1 MLAGISVLL
10 ALGLTVGC
18 VATAQFLKRDY
29 IAQTQLSF
37 EDSTV
42 KVTIKEWEFLQGSG
56 AEVYQTL
63 KNGSEVHLGSL
74 TYGDTI
80 HPFKNGYFHATV
92 ENGKLQLTYTSKYND
107 TTGEPIRKT
116 VSLELQPYDR
126 FALPS
131 WFVPSAVGFAIGGA
145 VYGRPADRLCGEK
158 AQKATAAPTG
168 QNRIRN
174 INSNLPRQIQPYQK
188 VGCITHETKEI
199 AQSSAYNRID
209 SCGSDVFFHRFLC
222 YHNTGSA
229 LSYMDVY
236 KIRLARRI
244 SPI

>member
-1 MLAGISVLL
+1 MNTQTKLVLVFFPIFLVLLVVSLVLFIKAGKKRGRKIAAVLAGISVLL

-42 KVTIKEWEFLQGSG
+42 KVTVKEWEFLQGSG

-131 WFVPSAVGFAIGGA
+131 WFVPVTVGFAGGA
-145 VYGRPADRLCGEK
+145 AVC
-158 AQKATAAPTG
+158 TAALLTVFAVKKRKK
-168 QNRIRN
+168 Q
-174 INSNLPRQIQPYQK
+174 QPPQPDK
-188 VGCITHETKEI
+188 TE
-199 AQSSAYNRID
+199 
-209 SCGSDVFFHRFLC
+209 
-222 YHNTGSA
+222 
-229 LSYMDVY
+229 
-236 KIRLARRI
+236 
-244 SPI
+244 

>member
-1 MLAGISVLL
+1 MDKIYERYFKDP
-10 ALGLTVGC
+10 VGY
-18 VATAQFLKRDY
+18 VASTAPN
-29 IAQTQLSF
+29 
-37 EDSTV
+37 V
-42 KVTIKEWEFLQGSG
+42 KVTVKEWEFLQGSG

-131 WFVPSAVGFAIGGA
+131 WFVPVTVGFAGGA
-145 VYGRPADRLCGEK
+145 AVC
-158 AQKATAAPTG
+158 TAALLTVFAAKKRKK
-168 QNRIRN
+168 Q
-174 INSNLPRQIQPYQK
+174 QPPQPDK
-188 VGCITHETKEI
+188 TE
-199 AQSSAYNRID
+199 
-209 SCGSDVFFHRFLC
+209 
-222 YHNTGSA
+222 
-229 LSYMDVY
+229 
-236 KIRLARRI
+236 
-244 SPI
+244 